1 MLIRSVRPALM
12 SLLAVTLVG
21 STALVGAAPAGAST
35 TRATRMVEKINTARA
50 NHGLPPLRTSPDLM
64 AAARTHSGAM
74 SGQGLLFH
82 TASFSSLC
90 CWDHIAENVGMG
102 YSVRDLHRAFMH
114 SAPHRA
120 NILDRRMEQVGVGFV
135 SVNGQ
140 LWVTEIF
147 RSRA

>member
-1 MLIRSVRPALM
+1 
-12 SLLAVTLVG
+12 
-21 STALVGAAPAGAST
+21 
-35 TRATRMVEKINTARA
+35 MVEKINTARA

-64 AAARTHSGAM
+64 AAARAHSGAM

-120 NILDRRMEQVGVGFV
+120 NILDRRMEQVGRRLRLGQRPAVGD
-135 SVNGQ
+135 GGLPQ
-140 LWVTEIF
+140 PGRLTRPRA
-147 RSRA
+147 RSGH

>member
-1 MLIRSVRPALM
+1 VLIRSVRPALM
-12 SLLAVTLVG
+12 SLLAITLVG
-21 STALVGAAPAGAST
+21 STALVGAPPAGATT
-35 TRATRMVEKINTARA
+35 TRAARMVEKINTARA

-64 AAARTHSGAM
+64 AAARTHSAAM

-90 CWDHIAENVGMG
+90 CWNAIAENVGMG
-102 YSVRDLHRAFMH
+102 YSVRVLHRAFMN

-140 LWVTEIF
+140 LWVTEVF

>member
-1 MLIRSVRPALM
+1 MLNRSVRPALM
-12 SLLAVTLVG
+12 SLLALTLVG
-21 STALVGAAPAGAST
+21 STALVGAPPADATT
-35 TRATRMVEKINTARA
+35 TRAARMVEKINTARA

-90 CWDHIAENVGMG
+90 CWNAIAENVGMG

-140 LWVTEIF
+140 LWVTEVF